1 MGNVPFSRVIRL
13 NVTTAFRWKSLLWT
27 VVLFAVIG
35 LFGVYEVV
43 SYPTALSENV
53 WDVLFVTFSGP
64 GLTNDSLFEFVHW
77 FLPYLFFFYLFG
89 NIAEEDL
96 SQRGVSL
103 IPLIGSRR
111 KWWLGEVVTLL
122 ILSLFYVV
130 TGVATILI
138 VSRCFLPWSANL
150 SPFLLSSGIWQTI
163 PKDLTVAM
171 LLLRWIFPLF
181 FGTLVAVSFLQMAL
195 SLQWRNAF
203 LSFIAASAMMILSW
217 LFGIRHP
224 SVVRWLPGSQS
235 MLLRHTFL
243 EPKVHG
249 FSLAWSL
256 GYNAVIILA
265 VLVVSFICIRRIDI
279 VKEISEIHKEA

>member
-103 IPLIGSRR
+103 IPLIGSRW

-150 SPFLLSSGIWQTI
+150 SPFLLSSEIWQTI

-181 FGTLVAVSFLQMAL
+181 FGTLVAVSFLQMVL

-243 EPKVHG
+243 EPQVHG

-265 VLVVSFICIRRIDI
+265 VLAVSFIYVRRIDI

>member
-43 SYPTALSENV
+43 PYPTVLSENV

-64 GLTNDSLFEFVHW
+64 GLVNDSLFEFVHW

-89 NIAEEDL
+89 NIAEENL

-122 ILSLFYVV
+122 ILSFFYVV

-138 VSRCFLPWSANL
+138 VSRCFLPWSTHL

-163 PKDLTVAM
+163 PKDLSVAT

-181 FGTLVAVSFLQMAL
+181 FGTLDCRAPLCCVFYHGPLFRLYHVYSFTNFVPQISYLQICCQSAGRRSQHIASAAGRVRYHQYFLQAGVAP
-195 SLQWRNAF
+195 NTC
-203 LSFIAASAMMILSW
+203 
-217 LFGIRHP
+217 
-224 SVVRWLPGSQS
+224 QS
-235 MLLRHTFL
+235 
-243 EPKVHG
+243 
-249 FSLAWSL
+249 
-256 GYNAVIILA
+256 
-265 VLVVSFICIRRIDI
+265 
-279 VKEISEIHKEA
+279 

>member
-1 MGNVPFSRVIRL
+1 
-13 NVTTAFRWKSLLWT
+13 
-27 VVLFAVIG
+27 
-35 LFGVYEVV
+35 
-43 SYPTALSENV
+43 
-53 WDVLFVTFSGP
+53 
-64 GLTNDSLFEFVHW
+64 
-77 FLPYLFFFYLFG
+77 
-89 NIAEEDL
+89 
-96 SQRGVSL
+96 
-103 IPLIGSRR
+103 
-111 KWWLGEVVTLL
+111 VTLL
-122 ILSLFYVV
+122 LLSLFYVV

-138 VSRCFLPWSANL
+138 VSRCFLPWSTHL

-163 PKDLTVAM
+163 PKDLTVAT
-171 LLLRWIFPLF
+171 LILRWTFPLF

-243 EPKVHG
+243 EPQVRG

-256 GYNAVIILA
+256 GYNAAIILA
-265 VLVVSFICIRRIDI
+265 VLVISFICIRRIDI
-279 VKEISEIHKEA
+279 VKEISEIHKET